1 MNDAVDSV
9 GSGVGVPS
17 VLVGIWAYRSFLSN
31 PDVNADF
38 DSLEFGRGNIRIDP
52 GPMGKFFGLI
62 YGPDWA
68 LKLKGS
74 IGYGDPFSVRFQ
86 GSGVVGG
93 AQWIYDYQGFLIPDW
108 PNGVDQR
115 PALVGSIVRTIPHP
129 TGPNG
134 KSTAPAGVV
143 AQWIAVKQDDDD

>member
-1 MNDAVDSV
+1 MSDMM
-9 GSGVGVPS
+9 GGVPPI
-17 VLVGIWAYRSFLSN
+17 LVGTWTYRSFLSN
-31 PDVNADF
+31 PDVSADF

-52 GPMGKFFGLI
+52 GPMQVFSGLI
-62 YGPDWA
+62 YGPGWE

-74 IGYGDPFSVRFQ
+74 IGYGDPFNVRFQ
-86 GSGVVGG
+86 GVGVVGG
-93 AQWIYDYQGFLIPDW
+93 AQWIYDYKGYLIPDW
-108 PNGVDQR
+108 PNGVVQR

-143 AQWIAVKQDDDD
+143 AQWIAVKQDNEVL

>member
-1 MNDAVDSV
+1 MTDAANS
-9 GSGVGVPS
+9 VPS
-17 VLVGIWAYRSFLSN
+17 ILTGIWTYRSFLSN

-38 DSLEFGRGNIRIDP
+38 DTLEFGRGNIRIDP
-52 GPMGKFFGLI
+52 GSLQTFSGLI
-62 YGPDWA
+62 YGPGWE

-74 IGYGDPFSVRFQ
+74 IAYGNPFTVRFQ
-86 GSGVVGG
+86 GVGIVGG
-93 AQWIYDYQGFLIPDW
+93 AQWIYDYQGYLIPDW
-108 PNGVDQR
+108 PNGIDQR

-143 AQWIAVKQDDDD
+143 AQWIAVKQDEDR